1 MLLHHEHG
9 TGPQSVWRPATGLEN
24 LVLGPNEA
32 TVRDRYR
39 WADEVSKRSVVG

>member
-1 MLLHHEHG
+1 MSMVLAPSLFG
-9 TGPQSVWRPATGLEN
+9 GQDGPATGPEN